1 MFNQLIAASAER
13 PKTNI
18 PTRRLYQ
25 MRFALLIIAF
35 LATISSA
42 ATVPARASTRIPTL
56 LIDTSSPPS
65 PHSSDELLDIFPAY
79 ISEPELRHVEEVEK
93 GRSSDA
99 MLRENGEMKRR
110 NAKTAPTAAT
120 TTLSKP
126 TSGASATSSPLP
138 EPFDNTPASAFQ
150 ISGSTD
156 ACPKF
161 MSSLLSNPTFKS
173 CYPLSMMLQ
182 SSTGFF
188 QAEKSLLSI
197 VQVLDA
203 TCKADSSTCATFMSQ
218 AATNLT
224 MASNCK
230 TEVEQN
236 QTLVLQAYDGLLAY
250 KTVYAA
256 TCLQNPTSSQY
267 CFANAVTNL
276 NTPSDAYLYFLPYG
290 IALPGSSNPSCS
302 WCTQQTMDIYYSAS
316 AVRSSLVAGVYQAA
330 AHQVNTL
337 CGPNYVNST
346 LPPASSGV
354 HAVRPA
360 IYTTTLAALCATLIT
375 LISAL

>member
-1 MFNQLIAASAER
+1 MFNPLIFASAER
-13 PKTNI
+13 SKTNT
-18 PTRRLYQ
+18 PTRRLHQ
-25 MRFALLIIAF
+25 MHFALLIIAF
-35 LATISSA
+35 LATLGSA
-42 ATVPARASTRIPTL
+42 ATLPERASTRIPTL
-56 LIDTSSPPS
+56 LIDTSPPPS
-65 PHSSDELLDIFPAY
+65 PQSSEELLDIFPSY
-79 ISEPELRHVEEVEK
+79 ISEPVLRHVEEVER
-93 GRSSDA
+93 GDSNDA
-99 MLRENGEMKRR
+99 TPRENGDMKRR
-110 NAKTAPTAAT
+110 NAKAAHSATT

-126 TSGASATSSPLP
+126 TSSAVASLTPLP

-150 ISGSTD
+150 SSGSTD

-161 MSSLLSNPTFKS
+161 ITSLLSNPTFKS

-197 VQVLDA
+197 VRVLDA
-203 TCKADSSTCATFMSQ
+203 TCKADSSTCATFLDQ

-224 MASNCK
+224 MAGNCK
-230 TEVEQN
+230 TEVDQN

-250 KTVYAA
+250 KTLYAA
-256 TCLQNPTSSQY
+256 TCLQDPTSSQY

-302 WCTQQTMDIYYSAS
+302 LCTQQTMDIFYSAS
-316 AVRSSLVAGVYQAA
+316 ADRSSLVAGVYQAA
-330 AHQVNTL
+330 ARQVNTL
-337 CGPNYVNST
+337 CGPNYVNGT

-354 HAVRPA
+354 LAVRPA
-360 IYTTTLAALCATLIT
+360 IYTTTLAALCATLVT